1 MDTFYAPPTLDLEL
15 CPKTD
20 SIISKQP
27 FLTSALENCCPSDFY
42 HGKFERHFT
51 FHLRIIILHRA
62 AHHFTQLT
70 SPAEPSLF
78 IMGKQSRRKRGRD
91 PNDIIADLNRQDCV
105 VKSYSVATST
115 SFAAGDDSRG
125 RPALLEEVLA
135 LVVAEGGGTDA
146 GGDTDAAVSPMASAA
161 TRIAGRVAPAPEAGS
176 CAASSLLAIVVLQGG
191 AV

>member
-91 PNDIIADLNRQDCV
+91 PNDIIADLNDLYKKQP
-105 VKSYSVATST
+105 KTSAKNSMSYVMNT
-115 SFAAGDDSRG
+115 RMQI
-125 RPALLEEVLA
+125 RWPMLEHHRCWP
-135 LVVAEGGGTDA
+135 
-146 GGDTDAAVSPMASAA
+146 S
-161 TRIAGRVAPAPEAGS
+161 
-176 CAASSLLAIVVLQGG
+176 
-191 AV
+191 